1 MSKERPIIFSAP
13 LIPRILDGSKT
24 MTRRIVKP
32 QPWSVP
38 YCDPYGNHDE
48 AIFWRYGEVK
58 EDWPYPRFCPY
69 GVPGD
74 RLWVRETFQDYCPI
88 WSGGWCGHG
97 TREGIEKE
105 HGVWYGAGAPHRGP
119 LPADPP
125 LKWKPSIHMP
135 RWASRITLEIV
146 SVRVERVQEITE
158 EDAKAEGAHL
168 ATWFIPKGKE
178 NDYEHHRDISGLPG
192 YPSERP
198 AYKNGFANL
207 WESIHGEGSWDRND
221 WCWVIEFRRIA

>member
-1 MSKERPIIFSAP
+1 
-13 LIPRILDGSKT
+13 

-58 EDWPYPRFCPY
+58 EEWPYPRVCPY

-135 RWASRITLEIV
+135 RWASRITLEIA
-146 SVRVERVQEITE
+146 SVRVERVKEITE
-158 EDAKAEGAHL
+158 EDAFKEGA
-168 ATWFIPKGKE
+168 
-178 NDYEHHRDISGLPG
+178 
-192 YPSERP
+192 ERM
-198 AYKNGFANL
+198 ALDDLGNSWRTHKRGFQAL
-207 WESIHGEGSWDRND
+207 WESIHGPGSWALNP
-221 WCWVIEFRRIA
+221 WCWCIEFRRVP

>member
-13 LIPRILDGSKT
+13 MVRAILEGRKS
-24 MTRRIVKP
+24 MTRRIVKFNDSGRVKLNGK
-32 QPWSVP
+32 QWHIE
-38 YCDPYGNHDE
+38 DPD
-48 AIFWRYGEVK
+48 AING
-58 EDWPYPRFCPY
+58 CPY
-69 GVPGD
+69 GTVGD
-74 RLWVRETFQDYCPI
+74 RLLVKETFM
-88 WSGGWCGHG
+88 G
-97 TREGIEKE
+97 TKDCLSYRATDPRQVIEF
-105 HGVWYGAGAPHRGP
+105 GF
-119 LPADPP
+119 D
-125 LKWKPSIHMP
+125 KWTPSIFMP

-158 EDAKAEGAHL
+158 EDARAEGAHL

-207 WESIHGEGSWDRND
+207 WESIHGPGSWERND
-221 WCWVIEFRRIA
+221 WCWVIEFRRTA

>member
-13 LIPRILDGSKT
+13 MVRAILEGRKS
-24 MTRRIVKP
+24 MTRRIVKFNDSGRVKLNGK
-32 QPWSVP
+32 QWHIE
-38 YCDPYGNHDE
+38 DPD
-48 AIFWRYGEVK
+48 AING
-58 EDWPYPRFCPY
+58 CPY
-69 GVPGD
+69 GTVGD
-74 RLWVRETFQDYCPI
+74 RLLVKETFM
-88 WSGGWCGHG
+88 G
-97 TREGIEKE
+97 TKDCLSYRATDPRQVIEF
-105 HGVWYGAGAPHRGP
+105 GF
-119 LPADPP
+119 D
-125 LKWKPSIHMP
+125 KWTPSIFMP

-158 EDAKAEGAHL
+158 EDARAEGAHL

-207 WESIHGEGSWDRND
+207 WESIHGPGSWERND
-221 WCWVIEFRRIA
+221 WCWSSHSGGPHESHP